1 MQSDLTKIS
10 LLGFSHLCFG
20 HHQCFQG
27 GRASTFFLAC
37 KHVSQL
43 QVELVASI
51 LKQPEELNEDILC
64 HVQPRYAHLRCKSIY
79 VHAIIADKCTST
91 CVVGMSMKG
100 SVQQF
105 IKCIKCLL
113 FPPTATNAVWL
124 TRMLCSVLGGQ
135 HLLFRGTS
143 SNNIIE
149 QGWVLSCNNKASV
162 MCCNKMTLLTSSS

>member
-37 KHVSQL
+37 KH
-43 QVELVASI
+43 
-51 LKQPEELNEDILC
+51 ELNEDILC
-64 HVQPRYAHLRCKSIY
+64 HVQPRYAHLRCKSIMY
-79 VHAIIADKCTST
+79 MQSLQTS
-91 CVVGMSMKG
+91 VQVPVLSIMSKKG
-100 SVQQF
+100 SVKQF

-113 FPPTATNAVWL
+113 FPPAATNAVWL